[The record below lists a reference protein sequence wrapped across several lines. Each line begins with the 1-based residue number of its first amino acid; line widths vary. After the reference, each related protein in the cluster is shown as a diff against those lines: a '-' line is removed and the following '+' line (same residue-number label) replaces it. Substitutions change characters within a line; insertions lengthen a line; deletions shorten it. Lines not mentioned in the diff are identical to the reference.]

1 MYQRPAPS
9 ERASGQGYL
18 ISSCRHLFA
27 AAGQAGRWRFDPL
40 EAAAGR
46 LTKPLA
52 VSGDGVDVR
61 QRVLHDV
68 GERAKDRVVERR
80 EPVMDPQALPPRL
93 DEARAPEVREVPRH
107 GRLRQFQRVVDLADA
122 DLAADQQREDT

>member
-27 AAGQAGRWRFDPL
+27 AAGQAAWRLDRL
-40 EAAAGR
+40 QTATGR

-61 QRVLHDV
+61 QCVLHDV
-68 GERAKDRVVERR
+68 GQRAQDRVVERR
-80 EPVMDPQALPPRL
+80 EPVMDPQALSPRL
-93 DEARAPEVREVPRH
+93 DQAGSSEVGEVSRH
-107 GRLRQFQRVVDLADA
+107 GRLRQF
-122 DLAADQQREDT
+122 E